1 MKKTAL
7 FASALLIAAACNT
20 FRTQIYED
28 DLVMPL
34 ADGQEDSLFYATSLE
49 YATGGMLIP
58 AMEKMNRHSVRI
70 LHGKEKT

>member
-28 DLVMPL
+28 DL
-34 ADGQEDSLFYATSLE
+34 
-49 YATGGMLIP
+49 
-58 AMEKMNRHSVRI
+58 
-70 LHGKEKT
+70 